1 MAYKNKLLINHLTGQ
16 DILFLQTAK
25 DTNGE
30 YLELETTYHSNST
43 EPPLHYHPFQSEDF
57 TVLSGEVTVRINGG
71 RRILKQGDTLHIN
84 ANESHAMWNTS
95 GDKAVVNWKVKPAMN
110 TENLFETMNGLIKDG
125 KTNSKGMPGILQ
137 ISLTVSKFSP
147 VFRLTRPSYIV
158 QKILFFMI
166 RPIAWLA
173 GYRAVYKKYI
183 D

>member
-1 MAYKNKLLINHLTGQ
+1 
-16 DILFLQTAK
+16 
-25 DTNGE
+25 
-30 YLELETTYHSNST
+30 
-43 EPPLHYHPFQSEDF
+43 
-57 TVLSGEVTVRINGG
+57 
-71 RRILKQGDTLHIN
+71 
-84 ANESHAMWNTS
+84 
-95 GDKAVVNWKVKPAMN
+95 VNWKVKPAMN

-125 KTNSKGMPGILQ
+125 KTNSRGMPGILQ

-147 VFRLTRPSYIV
+147 VFRLTRPAYIV